1 MMLVKITVFALA
13 LSIASIGTLSASEI
27 YKWTDE
33 EGIVHFVDSPTG
45 AAGEEHV
52 AIRSRPTDP
61 ARVQTA
67 VQAQADARTL
77 RAEEEANAPQGPTPE
92 ALLAEAR
99 EREERCNKF
108 TDRQVQFTNNRRI
121 YRMDENGE
129 RVYYDEAEMAVARA
143 EVDGLVERYCD

>member
-1 MMLVKITVFALA
+1 MMPVKITVFALA

-27 YKWTDE
+27 YKWTDD
-33 EGIVHFVDSPTG
+33 EGNVHFVDRPTG

-61 ARVQTA
+61 ARVQAA
-67 VQAQADARTL
+67 VQAQADAQTL

-99 EREERCNKF
+99 GREERCNKF

>member
-13 LSIASIGTLSASEI
+13 LSIASIGTLSATEI

-61 ARVQTA
+61 ARVQAA
-67 VQAQADARTL
+67 VQAQADAQTL
-77 RAEEEANAPQGPTPE
+77 RAEEANAPQGPTPE
-92 ALLAEAR
+92 ELLAQAR
-99 EREERCNKF
+99 ERQERCNKY

-143 EVDGLVERYCD
+143 EVDGLVQRYCD